1 VAKQTNSR
9 QANRVVSGMVPAE
22 YDRVD
27 YTEPTTSSEKY
38 AFYLDSVLVGVV
50 TLTYTD
56 ATKATLDQVLRTN
69 EL

>member
-1 VAKQTNSR
+1 MAKQTNSR

-22 YDRVD
+22 YDRID

-56 ATKATLDQVLRTN
+56 ATKETLDQVLRTN